1 MSITF
6 RMSQSCT
13 NSNWYIQIKLPQMN
27 KREERATR
35 KGETKA
41 SVEEAQQPRAAAKLL
56 GTANALLCDLKLNDY
71 VGMTDNS

>member
-1 MSITF
+1 
-6 RMSQSCT
+6 
-13 NSNWYIQIKLPQMN
+13 MN

>member
-1 MSITF
+1 
-6 RMSQSCT
+6 
-13 NSNWYIQIKLPQMN
+13 MN

-41 SVEEAQQPRAAAKLL
+41 SGEEAQQPRAAAKLL